1 MGLHE
6 PSPSWF
12 SPISLSS
19 RWVEGTLCGPLPSN
33 PSQPSSP
40 EAPFFQQFL
49 RSVKNTG
56 MSLVQKKVDA
66 LYHQTCDDVYGMVR
80 LHFQRHQKLEK
91 VAGFKLKQLSKGKS
105 SPRLAPKSKCEAPF
119 CLGVQ
124 RLYGMQSAHWKS
136 NVCGL
141 QCTQQWQQN
150 IAKHCHIVA
159 ISSRTPLYCTGVS
172 AYCHGTWEQLRGG
185 TKTGPSHALF
195 CRKKRTCWSTDKH
208 GNLGSWHTH
217 WHFPSWFLI
226 PDCQPIM
233 PGHVAS
239 SGTSLCPGDLGV
251 AKLPSL
257 TPWWLRW
264 LRWLRPVWKLEQV
277 VGLFRLNLLI
287 WEARQYKAESQEP
300 HSSSQRLQHTRHS
313 HPVLCPVEAMRA
325 NTSPYSRT
333 RHQSKLKVMAVAEQ
347 AEDHYTTILY
357 TMHGNTSRYSQ
368 HKIRTERC
376 RMAPQYLRL
385 QSLSG
390 ASQERSTIEKWSHV
404 RVMYHKGQMKQKR
417 TKQTTC
423 NHIRQSMTSRFGLLF
438 FISSYTS
445 IYFIS
450 RFFGFS

>member
-91 VAGFKLKQLSKGKS
+91 VAGFKLKQLSKDAKGRALQDWPPS
-105 SPRLAPKSKCEAPF
+105 QNVRRPF
-119 CLGVQ
+119 FW
-124 RLYGMQSAHWKS
+124 AS
-136 NVCGL
+136 NVCMECSLHTGNP
-141 QCTQQWQQN
+141 CVRYFA
-150 IAKHCHIVA
+150 AKNEPAEARTSTVTWVA
-159 ISSRTPLYCTGVS
+159 
-172 AYCHGTWEQLRGG
+172 
-185 TKTGPSHALF
+185 
-195 CRKKRTCWSTDKH
+195 D
-208 GNLGSWHTH
+208 TH

-257 TPWWLRW
+257 TSWWLRW

-277 VGLFRLNLLI
+277 VGLFRLNWLI

-333 RHQSKLKVMAVAEQ
+333 RHQSKLKVMAVAER

-423 NHIRQSMTSRFGLLF
+423 NHIGQSMTSRFGLLF
-438 FISSYTS
+438 FISSYIS

>member
-1 MGLHE
+1 M
-6 PSPSWF
+6 
-12 SPISLSS
+12 
-19 RWVEGTLCGPLPSN
+19 
-33 PSQPSSP
+33 
-40 EAPFFQQFL
+40 
-49 RSVKNTG
+49 
-56 MSLVQKKVDA
+56 
-66 LYHQTCDDVYGMVR
+66 
-80 LHFQRHQKLEK
+80 
-91 VAGFKLKQLSKGKS
+91 
-105 SPRLAPKSKCEAPF
+105 
-119 CLGVQ
+119 
-124 RLYGMQSAHWKS
+124 
-136 NVCGL
+136 
-141 QCTQQWQQN
+141 
-150 IAKHCHIVA
+150 
-159 ISSRTPLYCTGVS
+159 
-172 AYCHGTWEQLRGG
+172 
-185 TKTGPSHALF
+185 
-195 CRKKRTCWSTDKH
+195 
-208 GNLGSWHTH
+208 
-217 WHFPSWFLI
+217 
-226 PDCQPIM
+226 
-233 PGHVAS
+233 
-239 SGTSLCPGDLGV
+239 
-251 AKLPSL
+251 
-257 TPWWLRW
+257 
-264 LRWLRPVWKLEQV
+264 